1 MTVRIPTHMTQSF
14 PPRPRLLATSRR
26 QFAQIALGAV
36 AAGLLSGCGLF
47 GGDEKPAPPPP
58 SPAVA
63 PPPEGATLRLTVIA
77 SPLINPD
84 LNQRPSPVL
93 VRVYQLTNPDAFEAS
108 DFASLF
114 EKDEAALGPAMLAK
128 RELIIAPG
136 GIQVVNAELKPDA
149 LFVGAV
155 VGYRNFEKATWKALF
170 PLAGKKSNPV
180 RVNVGAL
187 AVELLPN

>member
-1 MTVRIPTHMTQSF
+1 MTHL
-14 PPRPRLLATSRR
+14 PRLAPLPRCTLSRR
-26 QFAQIALGAV
+26 HLVKGAFTAVV
-36 AAGLLSGCGLF
+36 AGTVAGCGMF
-47 GGDEKPAPPPP
+47 GSKEEKPAAPPP

-93 VRVYQLTNPDAFEAS
+93 VRVYQLSNPDSFEAS

-114 EKDEAALGPAMLAK
+114 EKDEATLGPAMLAK

-136 GIQVVNAELKPDA
+136 GIQVVNADLKPDA

-155 VGYRNFEKATWKALF
+155 VGYRNFEKATWKNLF
-170 PLAGKKSNPV
+170 PLAGKKANPV

>member
-1 MTVRIPTHMTQSF
+1 MTQFQS
-14 PPRPRLLATSRR
+14 PHPMPSRPLSVRLMAMAKVAILASL
-26 QFAQIALGAV
+26 IA
-36 AAGLLSGCGLF
+36 GCSWF
-47 GGDEKPAPPPP
+47 GGDKDKKDPPPP

-63 PPPEGATLRLTVIA
+63 PAPEGATVRATVIA

-93 VRVYQLTNPDAFEAS
+93 VRLYQLTNPDAFETS

-114 EKDEAALGPAMLAK
+114 EKDEATLGPAMLAK

-155 VGYRNFEKATWKALF
+155 VGYRNFEKATWKGLF
-170 PLAGKKSNPV
+170 PIAGKKSTPI

>member
-1 MTVRIPTHMTQSF
+1 MTQ
-14 PPRPRLLATSRR
+14 PRLTSSTPQRSR
-26 QFAQIALGAV
+26 SSRLGAV
-36 AAGLLSGCGLF
+36 ARVAILAGLVAGCGWF
-47 GGDEKPAPPPP
+47 GDKDKKDPPPP

-63 PPPEGATLRLTVIA
+63 PAPEGATVRATVIA

-93 VRVYQLTNPDAFEAS
+93 VRLYQLTNPDAFEAS

-114 EKDEAALGPAMLAK
+114 EKDEATLGPAMLAK

-170 PLAGKKSNPV
+170 PIAGKKSTPI

>member
-1 MTVRIPTHMTQSF
+1 MSQPLTT
-14 PPRPRLLATSRR
+14 RPSPLLSPARRRLLS
-26 QFAQIALGAV
+26 IVGA
-36 AAGLLSGCGLF
+36 APLAGLVAGCSWF
-47 GGDEKPAPPPP
+47 GGDKDKKDPPPP

-63 PPPEGATLRLTVIA
+63 PPPEGATVRLTVIA

-93 VRVYQLTNPDAFEAS
+93 VRMYQLTNPDSFEAS
-108 DFASLF
+108 DFANLF
-114 EKDEAALGPAMLAK
+114 EKDEATLGPAMLAK

-170 PLAGKKSNPV
+170 PIAGKKSTPI